1 MKPMPDPRRFLPLTP
16 AVFHVLLALA
26 GGARHGYGIIQDVAA
41 ATGGQV
47 ALRTGT
53 LYTILKRLL
62 QERLISE
69 SNERGDAEDDDE
81 RRRYYALAPLGRE
94 VVQAEARR
102 LEHMVTL
109 ARSHRMLPKPARGA
123 GR

>member
-1 MKPMPDPRRFLPLTP
+1 MPSTPDPRRFLPLTP
-16 AVFHVLLALA
+16 AVFHVLLAVA
-26 GGARHGYGIIQDVAA
+26 DGSRHGYGIIQDVAA

-62 QERLISE
+62 HERLITE
-69 SNERGDAEDDDE
+69 SDERGDADEDDE
-81 RRRYYALAPLGRE
+81 RRRYYALSPLGRE

-109 ARSHRMLPKPARGA
+109 ARSHRMLPKPARG
-123 GR
+123 GQR